1 MQFFKDRAVNKRLL
15 ERKYHEL
22 ALKEIHSG
30 KRRPDLMAQAIANSK
45 ANPAGVE
52 GEYLSL
58 LVTAL
63 KDEDYIVSCVEEEG
77 NKAVRRVARQREQQ
91 EQQEQQEAQDRK
103 VALKATLAK
112 LSGEPQGWDKVLNFV
127 VIGAFVL
134 GVGYQYWRTHRPAP
148 EPLPPAVSYA
158 PPAAPV
164 ASVAPVSAPELQQ
177 PVTRVNT
184 RAEEPASAQR
194 SRAQSQPAC
203 QYKTIMSDADYR
215 ACGLTPPNR

>member
-15 ERKYHEL
+15 DRKFHEL

-30 KRRPDLMAQAIANSK
+30 MRRPDLMAQAIANSK

-63 KDEDYIVSCVEEEG
+63 KDEDYIASRVAEEG
-77 NKAVRRVARQREQQ
+77 NKAVRRVTRQR

-112 LSGEPQGWDKVLNFV
+112 LSGEPQGWDKVLNIV

-148 EPLPPAVSYA
+148 VPLPPAVSYV

-164 ASVAPVSAPELQQ
+164 ASLAPVSAPALQQ
-177 PVTRVNT
+177 PVTRANP
-184 RAEEPASAQR
+184 RAEETASAQR

>member
-1 MQFFKDRAVNKRLL
+1 MRFLKDRAVNKRLL

-58 LVTAL
+58 LVMAL
-63 KDEDYIVSCVEEEG
+63 KDEDYIVSRVEEEG
-77 NKAVRRVARQREQQ
+77 NKAVRRVTRQR

-103 VALKATLAK
+103 MALKATLAK

-127 VIGAFVL
+127 VIGALVL

-148 EPLPPAVSYA
+148 VPLSPAVSYV
-158 PPAAPV
+158 PSTAPV
-164 ASVAPVSAPELQQ
+164 ASLAPVSAPALQQ
-177 PVTRVNT
+177 PVTRANT
-184 RAEEPASAQR
+184 RPEETASAQR